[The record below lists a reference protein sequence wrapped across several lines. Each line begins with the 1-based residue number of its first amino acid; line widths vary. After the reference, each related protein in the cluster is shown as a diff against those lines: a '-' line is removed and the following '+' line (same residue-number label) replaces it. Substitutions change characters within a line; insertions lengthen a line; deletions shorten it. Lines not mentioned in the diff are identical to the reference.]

1 MENLVWIREKAAPP
15 QDEEDA
21 VYRQVISQAPDIQV
35 AIYQGAQ
42 VDPDLTEASGRQRFR
57 NAPMLC
63 KRNIGEKDFVSEPL
77 TDEHRQ
83 RFPRAW
89 AWWQAQADK
98 RAKISIAL
106 LPNIMPADIAELD
119 ALGIH
124 DVDTLASTEVPAEL
138 QQWRN
143 MANRLRTLSK
153 PRLRL
158 VDGQLQEVA

>member
-42 VDPDLTEASGRQRFR
+42 IDPDLTEASGRQRFR

-77 TDEHRQ
+77 TEGHKR
-83 RFPRAW
+83 RFPRAC
-89 AWWQAQADK
+89 AWWQAQTDK
-98 RAKISIAL
+98 RAKLSIQL
-106 LPNIMPADIAELD
+106 LPNITPAEVAELD
-119 ALGIH
+119 ALEIR
-124 DVDTLASTEVPAEL
+124 DIDALASTEVPAEL
-138 QQWRN
+138 QPWRD
-143 MANRLRTLSK
+143 MANRLRSLSK
-153 PRLRL
+153 PRVRL
-158 VDGQLQEVA
+158 VDGQLREVA

>member
-1 MENLVWIREKAAPP
+1 MDNLFWIREKAAPP

-21 VYRQVISQAPDIQV
+21 VYRQVVSQAPDIQV
-35 AIYQGAQ
+35 AIYQGAEI
-42 VDPDLTEASGRQRFR
+42 DPDLTAASGRPRYR

-63 KRNIGEKDFVSEPL
+63 KRNVGEKDFVSEPL
-77 TDEHRQ
+77 TDEHRR

-89 AWWQAQADK
+89 AGWQAQADK
-98 RAKISIAL
+98 RAKLSIQL
-106 LPNIMPADIAELD
+106 LPNIMPADVAELD

-124 DVDTLASTEVPAEL
+124 DVDTLASTDVPAEL
-138 QQWRN
+138 QPWRS